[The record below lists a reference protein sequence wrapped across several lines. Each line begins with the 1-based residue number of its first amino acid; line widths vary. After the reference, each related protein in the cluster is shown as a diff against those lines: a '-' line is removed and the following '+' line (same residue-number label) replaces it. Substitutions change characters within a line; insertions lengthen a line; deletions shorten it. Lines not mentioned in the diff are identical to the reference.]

1 MSQPTFEHLDPPR
14 RYRSEESKITAILD
28 FMASVYHDPKSF
40 IISLLRIKN
49 DQAATQRRYWRTQRG
64 WNSTLAMLHAVR
76 DFVCTKEVGKFA
88 WEAEMLCEAT
98 RITVKQKPPG
108 GCYPNGEYYSSKQV
122 NEAFFDEKTKL
133 VEKSTASKPDS
144 DEPDVFEQLEQEDW
158 ERAMSRLNRL
168 RPPPIIRWDA
178 GDLPTQNMDSDGGPS
193 SESSSEEE
201 EDLETSTDEDD
212 SSDDEDS
219 DGSEENSG

>member
-1 MSQPTFEHLDPPR
+1 
-14 RYRSEESKITAILD
+14 
-28 FMASVYHDPKSF
+28 MASVDHDPKSF

-76 DFVCTKEVGKFA
+76 DFFVCTKEVGKIA

-98 RITVKQKPPG
+98 RITVNQKPPG

-133 VEKSTASKPDS
+133 MEKSTASKPDS

-158 ERAMSRLNRL
+158 EV
-168 RPPPIIRWDA
+168 
-178 GDLPTQNMDSDGGPS
+178 
-193 SESSSEEE
+193 
-201 EDLETSTDEDD
+201 DE
-212 SSDDEDS
+212 
-219 DGSEENSG
+219 N